1 MNRITKWI
9 DKNWL
14 DIMAA
19 IMFVVVWMSVTFW
32 DLS

>member
-1 MNRITKWI
+1 MWKWI

-19 IMFVVVWMSVTFW
+19 IMFVVAMIFVTFW
-32 DLS
+32 ELP